1 MKRTDLGVILLTS
14 LIIISSISLTLVGE
28 SRPDVYL
35 SMAILIYFVYT
46 SIDYSL
52 RMRSSLKVI
61 DIALFTVFI
70 VIVTIRVLMILNI
83 I

>member
-35 SMAILIYFVYT
+35 SMAILIHFVYT

>member
-35 SMAILIYFVYT
+35 SMAILIHFVYT

-70 VIVTIRVLMILNI
+70 AIVTIRVLMILNI

>member
-1 MKRTDLGVILLTS
+1 LKRTDLSVILLTS
-14 LIIISSISLTLVGE
+14 LTIISSISLALVGE

-52 RMRSSLKVI
+52 RMKSSLKVV
-61 DIALFTVFI
+61 DIALFTAFI
-70 VIVTIRVLMILNI
+70 VIVTIRVLMILKI

>member
-1 MKRTDLGVILLTS
+1 MKRTDLSVILLTS
-14 LIIISSISLTLVGE
+14 LTIISSISLALVGE

-52 RMRSSLKVI
+52 RMKSSLKVV
-61 DIALFTVFI
+61 DIALFTAFI
-70 VIVTIRVLMILNI
+70 VIVTIRVLMILKI

>member
-1 MKRTDLGVILLTS
+1 LKRTDLGVILLTS

-35 SMAILIYFVYT
+35 SMAILIHFVYT

-70 VIVTIRVLMILNI
+70 AIVTIRVLMILNI

>member
-1 MKRTDLGVILLTS
+1 LKRTDLGVILLTS